1 MTFAICYELPDV
13 EAMGQ
18 QLNSNALPSALR
30 NEARRY
36 WNGGL
41 NAYATSPVGVFPGS
55 NAALCPSC
63 HIITCTY
70 GTLPAFVQILR
81 GVSAAFQSAGTAND
95 ATRYL
100 LALADDLSTAPGI
113 GKNDSGREPYP

>member
-1 MTFAICYELPDV
+1 MAFAICYEPPDV

-18 QLNSNALPSALR
+18 QLNLGSLPAALR

-41 NAYATSPVGVFPGS
+41 NTYATAPVGVLPGS
-55 NAALCPSC
+55 SQALCPSC
-63 HIITCTY
+63 RIISCTY
-70 GTLPAFVQILR
+70 GTLVGFIQILR
-81 GVSAAFQSAGTAND
+81 DVAAHHAASGTAND

-100 LALADDLSTAPGI
+100 LALADDLSTPPGV
-113 GKNDSGREPYP
+113 GKNDSGREPWP